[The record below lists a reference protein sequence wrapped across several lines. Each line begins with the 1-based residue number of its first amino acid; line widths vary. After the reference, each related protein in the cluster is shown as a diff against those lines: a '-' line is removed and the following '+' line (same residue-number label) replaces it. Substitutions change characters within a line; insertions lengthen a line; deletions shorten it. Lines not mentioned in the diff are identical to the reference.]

1 MPRNKIQ
8 FVRDHEPEK
17 AVLVA
22 VSLKQPGQEYSATEY
37 LDELELLVKTAGAL
51 TVGRFIQKLEKPSSK
66 TYIGSGKLE
75 EIRDFVALHKAD
87 MVVFDDELSPAQIR
101 NLETEFKEVKILD
114 RSSLILHIF
123 AQNAQTAQA
132 KWQVALAQNHYLLPR
147 LTRMWTH
154 LSKQKGG
161 IGMRGPGEQEIET
174 DRRALRNQINVL
186 KERLRNIEGQSAVQR
201 KGRAAKPR
209 IALVG
214 YTNVGKSTI
223 MNLLTKADILAENKL
238 FATLDTTVRKWSP
251 QKPDGKI
258 EECLIS
264 DTVGFIRKLPHELI
278 ESFKST
284 LSEVLEADLLLHVV
298 DAGSPHF
305 EAQME
310 VVKETLKDIGAG
322 KKPVLLVFNKI
333 DAYVAPKDD
342 FGTETMSLE
351 DFEKSWMAK
360 EHHPVVFISATRK
373 QNTARLQ
380 EAILTELGKIQKI
393 NKQGQ
398 PY

>member
-1 MPRNKIQ
+1 MRRNQTQ

-22 VSLKQPGQEYSATEY
+22 AALKQPGQEYSASEY
-37 LDELELLVKTAGAL
+37 LDELEMLVHTAGAN
-51 TVGRFIQKLEKPSSK
+51 TIGRFIQKLDKPAPK

-101 NLETEFKEVKILD
+101 NLESEFKEVKILD

-174 DRRALRNQINVL
+174 DRRGLRNQINIL
-186 KERLRNIEGQSAVQR
+186 KERLKSVEGQAAVQR
-201 KGRAAKPR
+201 KGRESKPR

-251 QKPDGKI
+251 LNEHGQI

-305 EAQME
+305 EAQMD
-310 VVKETLKDIGAG
+310 VVKDTLKEIGAG
-322 KKPVLLVFNKI
+322 EKPVLLVFNKI

-342 FGTETMSLE
+342 FGIETMSLE

-360 EHHPVVFISATRK
+360 EHHPAVFISAAKK
-373 QNTARLQ
+373 QNTNQLQ
-380 EAILTELGKIQKI
+380 EAILKQIHKIKKGI
-393 NKQGQ
+393 TKSV